1 MFVICMENIWKRQT
15 KKKIKTT
22 NEIGKNFKLYKKY
35 NEKGTKYNMNVILKF
50 PNGNEEII
58 GKYFE
63 S

>member
-1 MFVICMENIWKRQT
+1 MT
-15 KKKIKTT
+15 KKIKIKKT

-50 PNGNEEII
+50 PNGNKEII